1 MKIIIYPTL
10 ELIKIYNKR
19 IRESLSYI
27 VISYIDIL
35 SCMQNTIIIAV
46 SSYLPASVEKKTSF
60 FLHVVSI
67 LLNYRILYVL
77 ILSILLLDWIH
88 DNFSFFANRSFFHI
102 AKLL

>member
-35 SCMQNTIIIAV
+35 LCMQNTIIIAV
-46 SSYLPASVEKKTSF
+46 SSCLTASVEKNF
-60 FLHVVSI
+60 IFLACRFYTI
-67 LLNYRILYVL
+67 
-77 ILSILLLDWIH
+77 
-88 DNFSFFANRSFFHI
+88 
-102 AKLL
+102 KL